1 MKDINSGKELV
12 NKINSFIKNYN
23 FEIIASEGRS
33 ELTRFAE
40 SYIHQNVAETNFAL
54 TVKVVN
60 KDRVGIVKMNSIDD
74 HIISENIEKA
84 TEIAKISPKL
94 YYHYRLLTPQSYKI
108 KSKYSK
114 DIANFTPLNRAQLVK
129 QLIKEV
135 NKRGY
140 EAAGAFKT
148 EESTLLVA
156 NSEGVFAF
164 DRGTKVDFN
173 CVITQDNSTAYASFV
188 DSDISNFNIKKITNE
203 LLSVAFKN
211 VDQVEIEPGVYT
223 AILSPE
229 AAATILD
236 YTGYAAFNGKT
247 IMEGKSFVS
256 HNQGKKIFPE
266 IITVSDDPFDEFTMP
281 IPFDMVGC
289 SRKKTDLIKDG
300 VINDGVYDHFTALK
314 YNRKCTGNT
323 LPPEHASLGAL
334 PFNLVMKEG
343 SNSVEEMISSTK
355 KGIYVS
361 RFHYVNILNPMS
373 IQLTGM
379 TRDGTFLIENGKI
392 VRAIKN
398 MRFNTSVVD
407 MLKAVDMISKEKQI
421 KSQVIPSSGLVGPV
435 VAPYFRTSNFTFSSK
450 TSF

>member
-1 MKDINSGKELV
+1 MIDINSGKELV
-12 NKINSFIKNYN
+12 NKIKSFIKNYD
-23 FEIIASEGRS
+23 FEIIASEGKS

-40 SYIHQNVAETNFAL
+40 SYIHQNVAETNL
-54 TVKVVN
+54 NLIVKVIN
-60 KDRVGIVKMNSIDD
+60 EDRIGTVEMNSIDEST
-74 HIISENIEKA
+74 ISKNIEKA
-84 TEIAKISPKL
+84 IEVTKITPKL
-94 YYHYRLLTPQSYKI
+94 DYHYRLLTPQSYKI
-108 KSKYSK
+108 KSKHSK
-114 DIANFTPLNRAQLVK
+114 DTANFTPLNRAQLVK

-173 CVITQDNSTAYASFV
+173 CVITRDNSTAHTSFI
-188 DSDISNFNIKKITNE
+188 DSDVNNFNINKITDE
-203 LLSVAFKN
+203 LLETAFKN
-211 VDQVEIEPGVYT
+211 VEQIEIEPGVYT
-223 AILSPE
+223 VILSPE
-229 AAATILD
+229 AVSDILN
-236 YTGYAAFNGKT
+236 YTGYTAFNGKM
-247 IMEGKSFVS
+247 IMEGKSFVC

-266 IITVSDDPFDEFTMP
+266 TITVSDDPFDELTMP
-281 IPFDMVGC
+281 IPFDLVGYP
-289 SRKKTDLIKDG
+289 REKIDLIEDG
-300 VINDGVYDHFTALK
+300 VIKDGVYDHLTALK

-323 LPPEHASLGAL
+323 LPPEQASFGAL

-355 KGIYVS
+355 KGIYIS

-373 IQLTGM
+373 VQLTGM
-379 TRDGTFLIENGKI
+379 TRDGTFLIEDGKI
-392 VRAIKN
+392 ARAIKN

-407 MLKAVDMISKEKQI
+407 MLKAVDMISKERQTK
-421 KSQVIPSSGLVGPV
+421 PGFVGPA
-435 VAPYFRTSNFTFSSK
+435 VAPYLRTNNFTFSSK